1 MAVDPFLVCVH
12 HRDRYP
18 RGTAHLGPDASLEGR
33 ALGGDF
39 SAKDGWSMYHGIA
52 VPGFP
57 AHPHRGFETI
67 TIVREGY
74 VDHSDSLGGRAR
86 FGPGDVQWL
95 TAGRG
100 IVHSE
105 MFALVHEDQPNPLDL
120 LQIWLNLPADSKMQ
134 VPHFSMIWNE
144 DLVWMAF
151 TDADGRSTMVRAVA
165 GSPPS
170 PHRKTERPMQPSHSG
185 ASRPE
190 ADVAIL
196 QIKMQEHA
204 RWSLP
209 PTMGERTRQML
220 YFFEGTS
227 LCIAETPIR
236 VGTAIE
242 LRGSSGTEIING
254 QGPAELLL
262 LQGRPLGE
270 PIAQYG
276 PFVMNNHAQIQDAL
290 AEYQSTQFGGWPWS
304 DRAPVHERGCGRFA
318 HYPDGRLERR

>member
-1 MAVDPFLVCVH
+1 MWI
-12 HRDRYP
+12 
-18 RGTAHLGPDASLEGR
+18 TATR
-33 ALGGDF
+33 
-39 SAKDGWSMYHGIA
+39 W
-52 VPGFP
+52 
-57 AHPHRGFETI
+57 
-67 TIVREGY
+67 
-74 VDHSDSLGGRAR
+74 GGRAR

-242 LRGSSGTEIING
+242 LRRVLTHRDYQRPRPGGAPTAAGSPPWRADCSV
-254 QGPAELLL
+254 
-262 LQGRPLGE
+262 RPVCDE
-270 PIAQYG
+270 
-276 PFVMNNHAQIQDAL
+276 
-290 AEYQSTQFGGWPWS
+290 
-304 DRAPVHERGCGRFA
+304 
-318 HYPDGRLERR
+318 